1 MPDSV
6 LALVVTHNR
15 KALLEEC
22 LQRLLQQTHRPAEV
36 LVLDNASTDGT
47 EALVQQRFPE
57 LRYLRLPENTG
68 AAGGFHHG
76 LALAR
81 NLEHDWIWLL
91 DDDAHPE
98 PDALR
103 RLLEGLS
110 RARTLALE
118 PNLLL
123 SRLVWTDGRT
133 HPMGIPWPD
142 LRRPVLLLQSRKQ
155 NLVPVRF
162 GTYASMLVSRSAAT
176 QHPLPTKDYFLWNDD
191 LEYSGRLLRRGL
203 GFLVPDS
210 VVVHKTRNPFS
221 SAVTATDQQFY
232 LEARNRAWLVRS
244 DAFGPLGK
252 TFWTLNS
259 LGVFLAR
266 LHERGPGGARVI
278 WKGWLEGFRNPP
290 PKYP

>member
-6 LALVVTHNR
+6 LVLVVTHNR
-15 KALLEEC
+15 KTLLEEC
-22 LQRLLQQTHRPAEV
+22 LHRVAQQSHPPAGV

-47 EALVQQRFPE
+47 QEMVLEQFPAF
-57 LRYLRLPENTG
+57 RYVRLPENTG

-81 NLEHDWIWLL
+81 GLEYDWIWLL

-98 PDALR
+98 PDSLL
-103 RLLEGLS
+103 RLLEGL
-110 RARTLALE
+110 ARVRKMGLE

-123 SRLVWTDGRT
+123 SRLLWTDGRV

-142 LRRPVLLLQSRKQ
+142 LRRPALLMKSREHK
-155 NLVPVRF
+155 LMPVRF
-162 GTYASMLVSRSAAT
+162 GTYASMLVSRTAAL

-191 LEYSGRLLRRGL
+191 LEFSGRLLRRGL

-221 SAVTATDQQFY
+221 SAVTATDEQFY

-252 TFWTLNS
+252 AFWALNS

-266 LHERGPGGARVI
+266 LRGRGLGGARI
-278 WKGWLEGFRNPP
+278 ILKGWLEGLRNPP
-290 PKYP
+290 PKY